1 MATTTLTLDDELEAR
16 IEKLAE
22 ERGQPADVLVR
33 DAVSQYVD
41 RVEKARAD
49 FLREAEESWED
60 FQRTGLHLTG
70 EEVLAWLETWGT
82 EDEKDLPERH
92 T

>member
-22 ERGQPADVLVR
+22 ERGQSADVLVR

-41 RVEKARAD
+41 RVEKARAH
-49 FLREAEESWED
+49 FLREADESWED

-82 EDEKDLPERH
+82 EDEKDLPECH